1 MGLHLIRLQQLA
13 LPYLVPNF
21 LVYLH
26 QFFSSDV
33 HLQPLQVFL
42 VFLVGWHKKQ
52 PSAELFEALVG
63 EEYHMMGISEC
74 LSDYATNV
82 RHRRLVFERVLMF
95 GYYSWSNQK
104 DIPILKVDYALDG
117 VGFLLLPRRQE
128 NANKLLFLPLVLE
141 EEAVEGSGHLSGPVL
156 KVAQSEVLKL
166 DYFLD
171 VCESQ
176 CEVCDLAN
184 FDITALLDVLQS
196 WWYGLSQIHPI
207 G

>member
-21 LVYLH
+21 LVNLH
-26 QFFSSDV
+26 QLFSSDV
-33 HLQPLQVFL
+33 HLQPLQAIL
-42 VFLVGWHKKQ
+42 VLLVGWHKKQ

-63 EEYHMMGISEC
+63 EEYHMMSVSEC
-74 LSDYATNV
+74 LSDYATDL
-82 RHRRLVFERVLMF
+82 RHRTLVFKSVLVF
-95 GYYSWSNQK
+95 GHHSWLNQK
-104 DIPILKVDYALDG
+104 YISILKVDYALNG

-141 EEAVEGSGHLSGPVL
+141 KEAVEGSGHLSGPVL
-156 KVAQSEVLKL
+156 KVAESEVLKL
-166 DYFLD
+166 HYFLY

-176 CEVCDLAN
+176 CEVCDLVN
-184 FDITALLDVLQS
+184 FDVTALLDVLQS
-196 WWYGLSQIHPI
+196 WWYGLSQINSI